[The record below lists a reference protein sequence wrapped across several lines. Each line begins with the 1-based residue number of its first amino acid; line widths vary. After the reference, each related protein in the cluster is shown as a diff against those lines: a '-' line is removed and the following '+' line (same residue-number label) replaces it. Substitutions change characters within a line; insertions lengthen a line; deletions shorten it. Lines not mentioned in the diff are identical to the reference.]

1 MQTDEVSEQLMLI
14 SEHLSTIVQVI
25 RQQELL
31 VETLRAEGR
40 STARVE
46 SLMAA
51 FKDIGEKLRLATSQ
65 VVAEPGLT
73 GEVLPPGAKF
83 DGLAA
88 AYSLYGSEPLLI
100 SSEPRC

>member
-1 MQTDEVSEQLMLI
+1 MRTDEVSEQLTLI

-46 SLMAA
+46 SSMAA
-51 FKDIGEKLRLATSQ
+51 FKDIWEKLR
-65 VVAEPGLT
+65 VAASRL
-73 GEVLPPGAKF
+73 EVE
-83 DGLAA
+83 
-88 AYSLYGSEPLLI
+88 SRTNSW
-100 SSEPRC
+100 SSGTRN